1 MTQLDTRSTTHPS
14 HADAATAEIRA
25 ELVQLWSRLGQF
37 WGIPAGT
44 ARVYAWLLGCPHGAG
59 SDEIMAALT
68 MSRGAVS
75 MACKELR
82 DWGLVVAVQ
91 DPGQR
96 RVRHAVQDD
105 LASVVRSIVQTRKRR
120 EWDPILAGVR
130 GWIPRLESA
139 SSEEAGVLRER
150 LEAIEACVG
159 MADAMAQRFLD
170 GGMLSELGLR
180 TITAAAR
187 VGARRP
193 GRANSES
200 TAPRRK
206 AT

>member
-1 MTQLDTRSTTHPS
+1 MTRLESRPDG
-14 HADAATAEIRA
+14 HAGLADPATADVRD

-59 SDEIMAALT
+59 SDEIMTGLT

-105 LASVVRSIVQTRKRR
+105 LASVVRNIVETRKRR
-120 EWDPILAGVR
+120 EWDPILAAVR
-130 GWIPRLESA
+130 DWIPRLEST
-139 SSEEAGVLRER
+139 SSAEAAVLRER

-159 MADAMAQRFLD
+159 MADAMALRFLD
-170 GGMLSELGLR
+170 GGRLTGLGLR
-180 TITAAAR
+180 TLTAAAR
-187 VGARRP
+187 AGTRRH
-193 GRANSES
+193 RNTHNKSKAS
-200 TAPRRK
+200 RRK
-206 AT
+206 TP

>member
-1 MTQLDTRSTTHPS
+1 MTRLDTRSTTHPGDM
-14 HADAATAEIRA
+14 DAATADVRA

-44 ARVYAWLLGCPHGAG
+44 ARVYAWLLGRPHGAG
-59 SDEIMAALT
+59 SDEIMAGLT

-75 MACKELR
+75 TACKELR

-105 LASVVRSIVQTRKRR
+105 LATVVRSIVQTRKRR

-130 GWIPRLESA
+130 DWIPRLESA
-139 SSEEAGVLRER
+139 SSEEAAVLRKR
-150 LEAIEACVG
+150 LESIEACVG
-159 MADAMAQRFLD
+159 MADAMAQRFLE
-170 GGMLSELGLR
+170 GGMLSGLGLR

-187 VGARRP
+187 AGTRRH
-193 GRANSES
+193 GRANSKP
-200 TAPRRK
+200 TASRRK